1 MLAAAGVASRRK
13 AEELIRS
20 GRVSVDGQIV
30 TQLGTRVDPR
40 RARIQV
46 DGKPVRRQP
55 FRYVVM
61 NKPSGF
67 ITTTSDERDRRTVME
82 LLPVEPRLFPVGRL
96 DRDTEGLLLFTNDGD
111 VANRVMHPR
120 YGLTKEYL
128 VLTPQKPTERVMGR
142 IRDGVEIDGKRVVPH
157 EFRIVRETAEGVLL
171 SVVVHEGMNRIV
183 RRMMESA
190 GIEVTKL
197 SRVRVGPLSVAGIP
211 RGGYRELTPGEL
223 TSLLQSLH
231 VDRGADDPRQPAGKY
246 RSKRTSQPEKA
257 NRVSSGAR
265 RVRNAAEI
273 APAAT
278 RHQRV
283 IAVDGPAAAGKS
295 TVARL
300 LADRLGALLFDTG
313 ALYRA
318 VALAALRSG
327 VSVEDEE
334 SLARLA
340 VEAQISVRPPSLDD
354 GRLYDVWLNGEDVTW
369 SVREPEVGAIVSRV
383 AEQPAVRAA
392 LLPLQRTIASSGPVV
407 MVGRDIG
414 TVVVPDA
421 GLKIYLDATPEER
434 ARRRYREAAA
444 RGSTQSFEAV
454 LRETLQRDAIDRSR
468 YTAPLRPAL
477 DAVQINTDGIPIDQ
491 IVAEIEE
498 LARSG
503 RDATGQPLWPS

>member
-1 MLAAAGVASRRK
+1 
-13 AEELIRS
+13 
-20 GRVSVDGQIV
+20 
-30 TQLGTRVDPR
+30 
-40 RARIQV
+40 
-46 DGKPVRRQP
+46 
-55 FRYVVM
+55 
-61 NKPSGF
+61 
-67 ITTTSDERDRRTVME
+67 
-82 LLPVEPRLFPVGRL
+82 
-96 DRDTEGLLLFTNDGD
+96 
-111 VANRVMHPR
+111 
-120 YGLTKEYL
+120 
-128 VLTPQKPTERVMGR
+128 
-142 IRDGVEIDGKRVVPH
+142 
-157 EFRIVRETAEGVLL
+157 
-171 SVVVHEGMNRIV
+171 
-183 RRMMESA
+183 
-190 GIEVTKL
+190 
-197 SRVRVGPLSVAGIP
+197 
-211 RGGYRELTPGEL
+211 
-223 TSLLQSLH
+223 
-231 VDRGADDPRQPAGKY
+231 
-246 RSKRTSQPEKA
+246 
-257 NRVSSGAR
+257 
-265 RVRNAAEI
+265 VRNAAEI

-278 RHQRV
+278 LHQRV

-318 VALAALRSG
+318 VTLAALRSG
-327 VSVEDEE
+327 VSLEDEE
-334 SLARLA
+334 LLARLA

-414 TVVVPDA
+414 TVVVPNA

-444 RGSTQSFEAV
+444 RGSTQSFESV
-454 LRETLQRDAIDRSR
+454 LRETLQRDALDRSR